1 MKTYLIILFL
11 FISYFGISQ
20 NKITTDTNVICVP
33 NNIVKEILSELNQL
47 DKLKK
52 EKILSDNEIYELEKK
67 TSKQSLIIK
76 DLEEKDLNSKILIS
90 SNKEKYTLIEEDNKN
105 LREDI
110 KKIKTKNTIIEIVSG
125 LFFATITY
133 IQIFK

>member
-20 NKITTDTNVICVP
+20 NKITIDTNVICVP

>member
-1 MKTYLIILFL
+1 M
-11 FISYFGISQ
+11 
-20 NKITTDTNVICVP
+20 
-33 NNIVKEILSELNQL
+33 
-47 DKLKK
+47 
-52 EKILSDNEIYELEKK
+52 
-67 TSKQSLIIK
+67 
-76 DLEEKDLNSKILIS
+76 LIS